1 MLVKDDFFEALF
13 WSTMEIRQTTTTW
26 QRRIGFGKTGKFT
39 KRLEKIGTLEEY
51 HQIMKEQLNARI
63 IEPVSKFP
71 TGEVMHYILHQPVIK
86 ESAESPKL
94 WIMYDC
100 TARGSKDAPS
110 STAAIWHFVEEQDA
124 ISFHHWWYKKSIST
138 NQIERI
144 AQVCTTTSLRSSLWW
159 SLKKK
164 HRRVS
169 VHQSDIWVSRSFY
182 PQHLLSK
189 ACRAIQRGVSWKNRS
204 IIRRYLRTRHTIK
217 WRLFQRV
224 GQIQRGINKD
234 YGCRWIWAE

>member
-1 MLVKDDFFEALF
+1 MLELLNPYLNSLPGRWCTIFCTNLLSRNQQNHPSFESCMIAQHVAVKMRRLQPLLF
-13 WSTMEIRQTTTTW
+13 DILLRNRMRPLSI
-26 QRRIGFGKTGKFT
+26 IGD
-39 KRLEKIGTLEEY
+39 I
-51 HQIMKEQLNARI
+51 
-63 IEPVSKFP
+63 
-71 TGEVMHYILHQPVIK
+71 
-86 ESAESPKL
+86 
-94 WIMYDC
+94 
-100 TARGSKDAPS
+100 
-110 STAAIWHFVEEQDA
+110 
-124 ISFHHWWYKKSIST
+124 KKSIST
-138 NQIERI
+138 NQIKRI